1 MLEAPFEPLPRR
13 FAVKQAAV
21 GCRVHSGWT
30 AVVAVA
36 LEKAEPRVL
45 ARQRTHLV
53 ETFTYYFRQPYHTAK
68 GIGVEKAAGFVSSVA
83 SQAKRLA
90 EEAIRSLQSSLRKE
104 NYELSRCGLVLASG
118 RVLPSLEGILASH
131 ALIHTADGE
140 LFREALLD
148 ASRSCGLA
156 PFTIKERELVDTA
169 SRTLGVR
176 RDALARRLSVL
187 GKAFGAPWSQD
198 EKFAA
203 LVAWLA
209 LSLKKKS

>member
-1 MLEAPFEPLPRR
+1 M
-13 FAVKQAAV
+13 KHAAV
-21 GCRVHSGWT
+21 GFRVHSGWT

-45 ARQRTHLV
+45 ARQRIQLV

-68 GIGVEKAAGFVSSVA
+68 RIGADKGGEFISGVA
-83 SQAKRLA
+83 SRAKRLA

-104 NYELSRCGLVLASG
+104 NYELSRCGLLLASG
-118 RVLPSLEGILASH
+118 RVLPSLDKILASH

-140 LFREALLD
+140 LFRQALLD

-156 PFTIKERELVDTA
+156 PFTVKERELVDTA

-176 RDALARRLSVL
+176 RDALTRRLTAL
-187 GKAFGAPWSQD
+187 GKPFGAPWSQD

-203 LVAWLA
+203 LVAWLS
-209 LSLKKKS
+209 LSAGKKT